1 MKKHSQWLQAAET
14 GYESQS
20 DGPLDSNVEYLLQ
33 CTKKGSRQLTINT
46 ESSSS
51 ACKLNVHKRCH
62 KNVANN
68 CGVNSKEMADVLKGM
83 GLTGNKLSESMR
95 VKKVCKL
102 EHNPLAVCVG
112 GGGGYGGII

>member
-1 MKKHSQWLQAAET
+1 MLKCRIPVHAPLCTQK
-14 GYESQS
+14 ESHK
-20 DGPLDSNVEYLLQ
+20 LTSN
-33 CTKKGSRQLTINT
+33 TTF
-46 ESSSS
+46 SST

-95 VKKVCKL
+95 VKKVCIC
-102 EHNPLAVCVG
+102 EHDQLAMG
-112 GGGGYGGII
+112 G

>member
-1 MKKHSQWLQAAET
+1 M
-14 GYESQS
+14 
-20 DGPLDSNVEYLLQ
+20 PR
-33 CTKKGSRQLTINT
+33 KGDINFPVT
-46 ESSSS
+46 NTAFSSS

-95 VKKVCKL
+95 VKKVCIL
-102 EHNPLAVCVG
+102 EHDEVTVG
-112 GGGGYGGII
+112 DELRKV

>member
-1 MKKHSQWLQAAET
+1 MAILRSSSILSREVVVTLHS
-14 GYESQS
+14 GFK
-20 DGPLDSNVEYLLQ
+20 PLKLEIRVCLMDNYSSNVEYLHGPLGIQ
-33 CTKKGSRQLTINT
+33 KGSQTFSSNT
-46 ESSSS
+46 AFSSS

-95 VKKVCKL
+95 AKKV
-102 EHNPLAVCVG
+102 
-112 GGGGYGGII
+112 